1 MALGL
6 LAYVLIFGRGVR
18 LEEFGVHSL
27 HVSWRPCDGTIGCR
41 WTHQR
46 PPEGADGLLG
56 PALAQFLRDIEKMR
70 RGAEYIS
77 EISMDGR
84 AVFLDGERVPDVT
97 AHPGFSAPVRVIAS
111 LYDLSINTRDIT
123 YQLDGAS
130 HSAMWLPPKSGA
142 DLATRLRV
150 HRHWA
155 EGTFGLMGRTPDHV
169 ASLVTAFAAG
179 RHVFDR
185 SSRRFGD
192 NVVSFYEKA
201 RDNDLYVC
209 YAVTPPQVDR
219 SKPAHEQPEP
229 YLYPGIVSE
238 RDDGVVVRGA
248 QMIGSAAAIADYL
261 LLSYIVPLQ
270 PGDEDYAISVVMPI
284 AADGLR
290 IYPRRPY
297 ASSATSR
304 FDYPLSSRF
313 DESDSLIVLRDVF
326 IPWEHVFVHRDI
338 RLVNAQFHET
348 GAHLLASYQALVHF
362 LVKMEFACGLAI
374 ELADAHGLS
383 GISPV
388 QAQLGGDIAAFC
400 SALEALVL
408 AAGARPEMRGDLA
421 LPSSTFVYSGMSL
434 QRRWVVD
441 LMRAL
446 RELGGGGVIA
456 MPSSEESFDAME
468 TADDVERYYRSATAS
483 ARERVKLLKL
493 MWDLVG
499 TEFGGRQLQYEMFS
513 SSAQHIADLRVFRSY
528 DWDVGREHVRRSLED

>member
-1 MALGL
+1 MRGGDEYLRE
-6 LAYVLIFGRGVR
+6 ISSDGRG
-18 LEEFGVHSL
+18 
-27 HVSWRPCDGTIGCR
+27 
-41 WTHQR
+41 
-46 PPEGADGLLG
+46 
-56 PALAQFLRDIEKMR
+56 
-70 RGAEYIS
+70 
-77 EISMDGR
+77 
-84 AVFLDGERVPDVT
+84 VFLDGEHVPDVT
-97 AHPGFSAPVRVIAS
+97 THPGFSPPTRVVAS
-111 LYDLSINTRDIT
+111 LYDLASTAQGLT
-123 YQLDGAS
+123 YQVEGTS
-130 HSAMWLPPKSGA
+130 HSAMWLPPRSGE
-142 DLATRLRV
+142 DLIARQRV

-169 ASLVTAFAAG
+169 ASVVTAFAAG
-179 RHVFDR
+179 RDVFDR
-185 SSRRFGD
+185 NARRFGD

-201 RDNDLYVC
+201 RDQDLYIA
-209 YAVTPPQVDR
+209 YAITPPQVDR

-238 RDDGVVVRGA
+238 RDDGIVVRGA

-261 LLSYIVPLQ
+261 LLSSIVPLQ

-284 AADGLR
+284 ATEGLR

-297 ASSATSR
+297 ALEATSR

-338 RLVNAQFHET
+338 RTINAQFQQT
-348 GAHLLASYQALVHF
+348 GAHLLASYQALIHF
-362 LVKMEFACGLAI
+362 LVKMEFASGLAI

-383 GISPV
+383 SISPV

-400 SALEALVL
+400 SALEAIIF
-408 AAGARPEMRGDLA
+408 AAGAQPELRGDLVIPA
-421 LPSSTFVYSGMSL
+421 PTHVYAGMSL

-446 RELGGGGVIA
+446 RELGGGGLIA
-456 MPSSEESFDAME
+456 MPSSERSFDSPE
-468 TADDVERYYRSATAS
+468 TAEDVTRYYRSATVS
-483 ARERVKLLKL
+483 ARDRVKLLKL

-528 DWDVGREHVRRSLED
+528 KWEAGREHVRRCLRDD